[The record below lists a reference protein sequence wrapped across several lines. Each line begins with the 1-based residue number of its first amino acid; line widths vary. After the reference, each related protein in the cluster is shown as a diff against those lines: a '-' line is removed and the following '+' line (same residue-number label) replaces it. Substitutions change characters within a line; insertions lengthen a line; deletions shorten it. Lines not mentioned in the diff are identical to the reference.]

1 MKFSY
6 FLSRITLA
14 LGVLGCASVTN
25 AQLGNPSTFSSAG
38 QVGAEASLR
47 NLPSTVNGAATAPN
61 QARGVALTSKQARSN
76 DPAGASEPML
86 TLPETG
92 GANWKEEPPS
102 QFQKFAQESTGTLL
116 PIFGS
121 QLFEF
126 AQTYAPDAGLAAPA
140 NYVLGPGDEVQVQI
154 WGAIDESAS
163 FVLDREGRIFIPKVG
178 SLSLAGVTSTNLEPA
193 LKGHLSKVFT
203 NFGLSAT
210 LGKLRSVQVYVVG
223 QARRPGTYSVSSLST
238 LVNVLFASGGPSANG
253 SMRSIELRRAGRV
266 VTKLDLYD
274 FIAKGDKSA
283 DMPVLPGDV
292 VFIPPATR
300 RVAVAGAYDQK
311 AVYEL
316 KDATTTIGDVLALG
330 GGASPVANSRKA
342 LLERVFADKTPP
354 RQVVDI
360 ALDAKGLAQ
369 ALVPGDILTLLP
381 VSGAFSNAVTLQGVV
396 TEPLRYSWFDG
407 MRVSDLIPDRDAL
420 ITQEYYRR
428 MNGLTRIPSDT
439 DTKGAGSR
447 EEKRGFD
454 ERVRNKNEQIN
465 WDYAVIERL
474 SRTDLSVTLVPF
486 NLAKAVVGRDPQHNL
501 VLQPGDVLT
510 IVSQR
515 DMALPQEK
523 QTRLVR
529 LEGEVAAPG
538 VYEAL
543 PGETLPQLIKR
554 IGGLTPQA
562 YLFGTE
568 FSRES
573 VRLRQQENLSS
584 LVRRLEGELQS
595 KVPTSS
601 SASGQDAAT
610 LALVAQQ
617 QQAQLKSQIDRLKA
631 LKSNGRLALELDTAA
646 QSLAGLPNLPLEDG
660 DRVLVPS
667 MPGFISAFGAVYN
680 ENAMIYKPG
689 KTVGDVVRAAGT
701 TEDAESSGAFVLR
714 ADGSVVSRRDSNRI
728 FGSGFESLAVMPGDT
743 LVVPAKLDRESV
755 YAFTVRSLKDL
766 TQIFA
771 NLGIGAAAIKTLR
784 N

>member
-14 LGVLGCASVTN
+14 LGLLGCASVAN
-25 AQLGNPSTFSSAG
+25 AQFGNPSTFSNAG
-38 QVGAEASLR
+38 QVGVDTPNR
-47 NLPSTVNGAATAPN
+47 GLPSIASGVPSAPN
-61 QARGVALTSKQARSN
+61 QFRGGVLSSKQARSIES
-76 DPAGASEPML
+76 ASAL
-86 TLPETG
+86 SETG
-92 GANWKEEPPS
+92 DAAWKEEPPS

-126 AQTYAPDAGLAAPA
+126 PQTYAPDAGLAAPA

-178 SLSLAGVTSTNLEPA
+178 SLSLAGVTSANLELA

-266 VTKLDLYD
+266 VTRLDLYD

-300 RVAVAGAYDQK
+300 RVAIAGAYDQK

-330 GGASPVANSRKA
+330 GGASPVANFRKA

-360 ALDAKGLAQ
+360 ALDAKGLTQ

-396 TEPLRYSWFDG
+396 AEPLRYSWFDG
-407 MRVSDLIPDRDAL
+407 MRVSDLIPNRDAL
-420 ITQEYYRR
+420 ITQDYYRR
-428 MNGLTRIPSDT
+428 MNGLTRVQ
-439 DTKGAGSR
+439 G
-447 EEKRGFD
+447 GFD
-454 ERVRNKNEQIN
+454 DRVKNKSAQIN

-474 SRTDLSVTLVPF
+474 SRSDLSVTLVPF
-486 NLAKAVVGRDPQHNL
+486 NLAKAVVERDPKHNL

-510 IVSQR
+510 IVSQK

-543 PGETLPQLIKR
+543 PGETLPQLIRR

-573 VRLRQQENLSS
+573 VRLRQQENLNS
-584 LVRRLEGELQS
+584 LVRRLEGDLQS
-595 KVPTSS
+595 KVQTSP
-601 SASGQDAAT
+601 AANGQDAAT

-631 LKSNGRLALELDTAA
+631 LKSNGRLTLELDTAA
-646 QSLAGLPNLPLEDG
+646 QSVAGLPHLPLEDG

-714 ADGSVVSRRDSNRI
+714 ADGSVVSKRDSNWI